1 MRKLLLLGALIA
13 IAGCGGSDKD
23 QPAFAELNPVTGV
36 VKRDGQPVKGGQIIF
51 TMDPDKQEFG
61 VNAIVGQDGT
71 YKLTTYRLTDRSG
84 ERKTGAPAGTFKVTY
99 VPDIADQTAAG
110 KMEPSKLP
118 NPVAVKPGENTLNLD
133 FPAKK

>member
-1 MRKLLLLGALIA
+1 MRTLVLLGALFG
-13 IAGCGGSDKD
+13 AGCGGDSS
-23 QPAFAELNPVTGV
+23 QPAFSDLHPVSGT
-36 VKRDGQPVKGGQIIF
+36 VKRGGQLVKGGQVVF
-51 TMDPDKQEFG
+51 TMESDKQEFG
-61 VNAIVGQDGT
+61 VNAIVDQDGKYT
-71 YKLTTYRLTDRSG
+71 LTTYRLTDRSG

-110 KMEPSKLP
+110 KMEPSKLS